1 MGQLSYVDW
10 LCAQRER
17 EEDRLEDEALA
28 SEDAAEL
35 AGDDNDFDES
45 TEVMA

>member
-1 MGQLSYVDW
+1 MQPSYGDW

-17 EEDRLEDEALA
+17 EEDRLEDEALRA
-28 SEDAAEL
+28 EHEAEDADS
-35 AGDDNDFDES
+35 DDEA